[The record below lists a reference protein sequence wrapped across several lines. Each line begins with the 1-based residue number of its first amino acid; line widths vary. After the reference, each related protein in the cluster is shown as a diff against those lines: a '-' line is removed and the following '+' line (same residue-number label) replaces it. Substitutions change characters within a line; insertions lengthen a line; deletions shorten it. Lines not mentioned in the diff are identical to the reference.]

1 MTIAVIRAPRDVRA
15 SRAWKVGH
23 YAVQP
28 VTIRYPDGSV
38 KVVHQEQAKPT
49 AQKCSDIAEEVDPA
63 VKRCRM
69 VWQIYSLIKVHELQP
84 LIAKVKFHGVISVYA
99 AKFASE
105 VCQRSCTFEVP
116 KMF

>member
-38 KVVHQEQAKPT
+38 KVVHQEQAKP
-49 AQKCSDIAEEVDPA
+49 AP
-63 VKRCRM
+63 KRRK
-69 VWQIYSLIKVHELQP
+69 SR
-84 LIAKVKFHGVISVYA
+84 KVKSKARAVRVVGTTPTRLTD
-99 AKFASE
+99 SE
-105 VCQRSCTFEVP
+105 RIAREWEIFNALSNDEREQYL
-116 KMF
+116 